1 MTQPATQLTE
11 LDFYKSRLSRI
22 EPHFALKQ
30 QQINS
35 LLEITEAVNNNWP
48 INALIRVFES
58 ILIAHLGIQKIALI
72 LKEDDSSWSCI
83 SYTGADE
90 SFSNLDYT
98 HFVQQFLD
106 TTTVTSTSSYDLP
119 EFEFVIPVAHKKS
132 PIGFAFVG
140 DFRAGE
146 ELDTKEEKL
155 KFTQTI
161 TNIILVANENKRLFK
176 SQMDKAILEKE
187 LKLAADMQ
195 NMLVPSTMM
204 NNERIETAAFYKP
217 HKDIGGDYYDFIQL
231 SDDEI
236 VFCIS
241 DISGKGVPAALLMAN
256 FQANLRAI
264 VARNYSLDTV
274 VDLLNKKVGEITKGE
289 KFITLFIAKYNI
301 KKRTMQYVNAG
312 HNPSIL
318 RSGEDILL
326 LEKGCT
332 ILGMFEVLPFIN
344 VGEVEVPAGSLLVNY
359 TDGLTEASND
369 QDHLFDV
376 EGLLAYIAANHKEP
390 LIHFNTNLVN
400 HINEYKGSEDFDD
413 DLTLLTLRFH

>member
-1 MTQPATQLTE
+1 VTSTFTE
-11 LDFYKSRLSRI
+11 LDFYKSRLAKI
-22 EPHFALKQ
+22 EPLFALKQ

-48 INALIRVFES
+48 INALVRVYES
-58 ILIAHLGIQKIALI
+58 ILIAQLGIQKIALI
-72 LKEDDSSWSCI
+72 IKTEDPGKWSCI
-83 SYTGADE
+83 SYTGTDQAFMSANHDA
-90 SFSNLDYT
+90 
-98 HFVQQFLD
+98 FVSPFMEI
-106 TTTVTSTSSYDLP
+106 TTVITVNSYDMS
-119 EFEFVIPVAHKKS
+119 EFEFVIPVAHKKN
-132 PIGFAFVG
+132 PIGFAFLG

-176 SQMDKAILEKE
+176 GQMDRAILEKE
-187 LKLAADMQ
+187 LKLAAAMQ

-204 NNERIETAAFYKP
+204 NNEQIETAAFYKP
-217 HKDIGGDYYDFIQL
+217 HKDIGGDYYDFIKL
-231 SDDEI
+231 SDDEV

-264 VARNYSLDTV
+264 VARNYALDTV
-274 VDLLNKKVGEITKGE
+274 VDLLNRKVGEITKGE

-301 KKRTMQYVNAG
+301 KKRTLQYVNAG

-318 RSGEDILL
+318 YHNGNVELL
-326 LEKGCT
+326 DKGCT
-332 ILGMFEVLPFIN
+332 ILGMFDVLPFIN
-344 VGEVEVPAGSLLVNY
+344 IGETSVPQGSIMINY
-359 TDGLTEASND
+359 TDGLTEASD
-369 QDHLFDV
+369 AEGTLFDI
-376 EGLLAYIAANHKEP
+376 EGLLKYVEEHSDKP
-390 LIHFNTNLVN
+390 LVQFNTNLVD
-400 HINEYKGSEDFDD
+400 HINTFKGSDDFDD